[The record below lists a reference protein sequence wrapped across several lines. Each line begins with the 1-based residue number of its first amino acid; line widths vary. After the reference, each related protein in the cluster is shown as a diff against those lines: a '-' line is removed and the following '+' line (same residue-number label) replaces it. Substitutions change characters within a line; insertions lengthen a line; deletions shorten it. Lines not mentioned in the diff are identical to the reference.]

1 MKNENEDHAYQVTVE
16 WTGESTGKMSSP
28 GIEEHLHVATP
39 PEFPGG
45 VEGVWSPE
53 HLYTASVA
61 SCFMT
66 SFTAVARFSKFD
78 YLELKIESDG
88 IMSKRENKYVMSKV
102 ILKPVLTISRDKSEK
117 KALRLLEKAEEIC
130 LITRSINAEVQMEAR
145 IHVLEEK
152 VT

>member
-1 MKNENEDHAYQVTVE
+1 MKNQNDEHSYKVIVE
-16 WTGESTGKMSSP
+16 WTGESRGKMSSP
-28 GIEEHLHVATP
+28 GIDEQLQIATP

-66 SFTAVARFSKFD
+66 SFTAIARYSNFEFID
-78 YLELKIESDG
+78 LKIDSDG
-88 IMSKRENKYVMSKV
+88 IMSKEENKFVMSKV
-102 ILKPVLTISRDKSEK
+102 ILIPVLTISRDVSEK

-130 LITRSINAEVQMEAR
+130 LITRSVKTEVQMEPQVRVSEMAS
-145 IHVLEEK
+145 
-152 VT
+152 